1 MRKGFTIIECL
12 ISVILLAI
20 TMVGSMAFYFY
31 STGHL
36 AGATHKRI
44 AAELANAKM
53 EELKNTDYDDI
64 TNDTQNITIS
74 ATPGIP
80 MSGINGT
87 ENVTVNPGG
96 GHFGGPEYKEV
107 HVEIA
112 WSEPTKSGLQQKV
125 TLSTNIAPR

>member
-44 AAELANAKM
+44 AEELANAKM
-53 EELKNTDYDDI
+53 EEIKNSDY
-64 TNDTQNITIS
+64 S
-74 ATPGIP
+74 L
-80 MSGINGT
+80 INSWAGAG
-87 ENVTVNPGG
+87 ENVTIGG
-96 GHFGGPEYKEV
+96 LSWQQEIYVVDVFGPPNVGIAYKKVQIRTYRNETSKFGTQQDV
-107 HVEIA
+107 TIA
-112 WSEPTKSGLQQKV
+112 TY
-125 TLSTNIAPR
+125 IAKR